1 MPLLIAFLLVQ
12 NIAISGTLKDANGKS
27 LTGVRVAAMSVAG
40 NFLVGTTNTDKD
52 GRYTLELPPGAY
64 YDGAGNFWPT
74 YYTANG
80 SRVVIDGRYTLELPP
95 GAYYDGAG
103 NFWPTYY
110 TANGSRVVVS
120 TSRNGVD
127 FVVNAAS
134 LRPLL
139 RREGWPRREEWPP
152 LPVQWDVPPTPLKFP
167 SWPH

>member
-12 NIAISGTLKDANGKS
+12 NIAISGTLKDADGKS
-27 LTGVRVAAMSVAG
+27 LTGVRVAAMPVAG

-64 YDGAGNFWPT
+64 YVVAGNVFWPT

-80 SRVVIDGRYTLELPP
+80 SRVVI
-95 GAYYDGAG
+95 
-103 NFWPTYY
+103 
-110 TANGSRVVVS
+110 S

-139 RREGWPRREEWPP
+139 RREEWPP
-152 LPVQWDVPPTPLKFP
+152 QPVQWDVPPTPPKFP
-167 SWPH
+167 LWPR

>member
-12 NIAISGTLKDANGKS
+12 NIAISGTLKDADGKS
-27 LTGVRVAAMSVAG
+27 LTGVRVAAMPVAG

-64 YDGAGNFWPT
+64 YVVAGNVFWPT

-80 SRVVIDGRYTLELPP
+80 SRVVI
-95 GAYYDGAG
+95 
-103 NFWPTYY
+103 
-110 TANGSRVVVS
+110 S

-139 RREGWPRREEWPP
+139 RREELPPRSI
-152 LPVQWDVPPTPLKFP
+152 QWDVPPTPPKFP
-167 SWPH
+167 PWPR

>member
-1 MPLLIAFLLVQ
+1 MPLLLAFLLVQ
-12 NIAISGTLKDANGKS
+12 NIAISGTLKDADGKS

-40 NFLVGTTNTDKD
+40 NLLVGTTNTDKD

-64 YDGAGNFWPT
+64 YVVAGNFWPT

-80 SRVVIDGRYTLELPP
+80 SRVVI
-95 GAYYDGAG
+95 
-103 NFWPTYY
+103 
-110 TANGSRVVVS
+110 S

-127 FVVNAAS
+127 FVVSAAS

-152 LPVQWDVPPTPLKFP
+152 LPVQWDVPPTPPKFP
-167 SWPH
+167 LWPR